1 MATLK
6 GIDISHW
13 QAGLDLSAISGNIDF
28 VIIKATEGVNY
39 VDKSCDGFFQKAL
52 QLGKKV
58 GFYHFARNNDAA
70 AEAQYFYN
78 NTKGYVHLGI
88 PVLDWEADQ
97 SVAWVNTFVEKYH
110 ELTGVWPW
118 IYANPWRFKQGEVNE
133 NCGRWVAGYPKNGIT
148 DINYGVNNGLPSS
161 YNVGLVCA
169 WQFTSSGRMN
179 GYNGNLDMDVYY
191 GDAASWDKYANP
203 NGDTVDTTP
212 QQPQQPSKPTQT
224 TPSGSTLD
232 LVYYIVSNNI
242 TGDARKKYCGTRY
255 DEVQD
260 FINHIYQASDKTLAS
275 EIKAGKYGN
284 NPVRKTVLTACGNR
298 YKKAQDI
305 VNGVKSSVT
314 YTVKSG
320 DTLSGIAAKYGT
332 TVSSI
337 VKKNNIKNANL
348 IYVGQKLTI

>member
-1 MATLK
+1 MATMK
-6 GIDISHW
+6 GIDISNW
-13 QAGLDLSAISGNIDF
+13 QKGLDLSAISGSIDF
-28 VIIKATEGVNY
+28 VIVKATEGIGY
-39 VDKSCDGFFQKAL
+39 VDKSCDGFFHKAL

-58 GFYHFARNNDAA
+58 GFYHFARNNNAA
-70 AEAQYFYN
+70 AEALYFYAH
-78 NTKGYVHLGI
+78 TKGYVHLGI
-88 PVLDWEADQ
+88 PVLDWEAGQ
-97 SVAWVNTFVEKYH
+97 SVAWVNAFVEKYY

-118 IYANPWRFKQGEVNE
+118 IYANPWRFKKGRVNE

-148 DINYGVNNGLPSS
+148 DINYGVNNSLPSD

-169 WQFTSSGRMN
+169 WQFTSSGRLK
-179 GYNGNLDMDVYY
+179 GYNGNLDMNVYY

-212 QQPQQPSKPTQT
+212 QQPSTPSQT
-224 TPSGSTLD
+224 APSGSTLD

-242 TGDARKKYCGTRY
+242 TRDARKKYCGTRY

-260 FINHIYQASDKTLAS
+260 FINHIYQASDETLAA

-298 YKKAQDI
+298 YKNAQAI
-305 VNGVKSSVT
+305 VNGTSATTT
-314 YTVKSG
+314 YTVKAG

-332 TVSSI
+332 SVESI
-337 VKKNNIKNANL
+337 AAKNNISNTNI
-348 IYVGQKLTI
+348 IYIGQQLAI

>member
-1 MATLK
+1 MATMK
-6 GIDISHW
+6 GIDISNW
-13 QAGLDLSAISGNIDF
+13 QRGLDLSAISGNIDF
-28 VIIKATEGVNY
+28 VIVKATEGIGY

-70 AEAQYFYN
+70 AETQFFYD

-88 PVLDWEADQ
+88 PVLDWEVDQ
-97 SVAWVNTFVEKYH
+97 SVSWVNKFVEKYH
-110 ELTGVWPW
+110 ELTGIWPW
-118 IYANPWRFKQGEVNE
+118 IYANPWRFRQGKVNE

-148 DINYGVNNGLPSS
+148 DINYGVNRDLPSS

-169 WQFTSSGRMN
+169 WQFTSSGRLS
-179 GYNGNLDMDVYY
+179 GYSGNLDMNVFY
-191 GDAASWDKYANP
+191 GDKAAWDKYANP
-203 NGDTVDTTP
+203 FGEVVDAA
-212 QQPQQPSKPTQT
+212 PQQPSTPTQT
-224 TPSGSTLD
+224 APSSSTLD

-260 FINHIYQASDKTLAS
+260 FINHIYQASDETLAA

-284 NPVRKTVLTACGNR
+284 NPVREAVLTACGNR
-298 YKKAQDI
+298 YKNAQAI
-305 VNGVKSSVT
+305 VNGTSSTTT

-332 TVSSI
+332 TVSDI
-337 VKKNNIKNANL
+337 AKKNNISNINV

>member
-1 MATLK
+1 MATMK

-13 QAGLDLSAISGNIDF
+13 QAGLDLSAIAGSFDF
-28 VIIKATEGVNY
+28 VIVKATEGVNY

-52 QLGKKV
+52 RLGKKV

-70 AEAQYFYN
+70 AEAQYFYE
-78 NTKGYVHLGI
+78 NTKGYVRIGI

-97 SVAWVNTFVEKYH
+97 SVSWVNKFVEKYH

-118 IYANPWRFKQGEVNE
+118 IYANPWRFRQGEVNE
-133 NCGRWVAGYPKNGIT
+133 NCGRWVAGYPKNGIK
-148 DINYGVNNGLPSS
+148 DINYGMNNSLPSS

-169 WQFTSSGRMN
+169 WQFTSSGRLS
-179 GYNGNLDMDVYY
+179 GYSGNLDMDVYY

-203 NGDTVDTTP
+203 NGDTVDTAP
-212 QQPQQPSKPTQT
+212 QRPSAPTQT
-224 TPSGSTLD
+224 APSGSTLD
-232 LVYYIVSNNI
+232 LVYHIVSNNI
-242 TGDARKKYCGTRY
+242 TGDARKEYCGTRY

-260 FINHIYQASDKTLAS
+260 FINHIYESSDETLAS
-275 EIKAGKYGN
+275 EIKAGTYGN

-305 VNGVKSSVT
+305 VDGVKSYVT

-332 TVSSI
+332 TVASI
-337 VKKNNIKNANL
+337 AKKNNISNINV

>member
-13 QAGLDLSAISGNIDF
+13 QAGLDLSAIAGNLDF
-28 VIIKATEGVNY
+28 VIIKATEGLNF
-39 VDKSCDGFFQKAL
+39 VDTYCDGFFQKAL

-70 AEAQYFYN
+70 AEAQYFYD
-78 NTKGYVHLGI
+78 NTKGYVGLGI
-88 PVLDWEADQ
+88 PVLDWEVDQ
-97 SVAWVNTFVEKYH
+97 SVEWVNAFVEKYRA
-110 ELTGVWPW
+110 LTGIWPW
-118 IYANPWRFKQGEVNE
+118 IYANPWRFRQGKVNE
-133 NCGRWVAGYPKNGIT
+133 NCGRWIAGYPKNGIT
-148 DINYGVNNGLPSS
+148 DINYGVNNSLPSS

-169 WQFTSSGRMN
+169 WQFTSVGRLN
-179 GYNGNLDMDVYY
+179 GCSFDLDMDVYY
-191 GDAASWDKYANP
+191 GDAVSWDKYANP
-203 NGDTVDTTP
+203 NGDTVDTA
-212 QQPQQPSKPTQT
+212 PQQPSKPTQT

-232 LVYYIVSNNI
+232 LVYHIVSNNI

-255 DEVQD
+255 DEAQD

>member
-1 MATLK
+1 MATMK
-6 GIDISHW
+6 GIDISNW
-13 QAGLDLSAISGNIDF
+13 QKGLDLSAISGNIDF
-28 VIIKATEGVNY
+28 VIIKATEGTNY

-70 AEAQYFYN
+70 AEAQYFYA

-88 PVLDWEADQ
+88 PVLDWEVDQ
-97 SVAWVNTFVEKYH
+97 SVSWVNKFVEKYH

-118 IYANPWRFKQGEVNE
+118 IYANPWRFRQGTVNK

-148 DINYGVNNGLPSS
+148 DINYGVNNDLPSS
-161 YNVGLVCA
+161 YNVGSVCA
-169 WQFTSSGRMN
+169 WQFTSSGRLH
-179 GYNGNLDMDVYY
+179 GYSGNLDMDVYY

-203 NGDTVDTTP
+203 NGNTVDTTP
-212 QQPQQPSKPTQT
+212 QQPSDTIDVA
-224 TPSGSTLD
+224 PSGSTLD
-232 LVYYIVSNNI
+232 LVYHIVVNNI
-242 TGDARKKYCGTRY
+242 AGKARKSYCGARY
-255 DEVQD
+255 EEVQG

-298 YKKAQDI
+298 YKNAQAI
-305 VNGVKSSVT
+305 VNGANSTTT

-332 TVSSI
+332 TVSDI
-337 VKKNNIKNANL
+337 AKKNNISNVNL
-348 IYVGQKLTI
+348 IYVGQKLKI

>member
-1 MATLK
+1 MATMN
-6 GIDISHW
+6 GIDISNW
-13 QAGLDLSAISGNIDF
+13 QKGLDLSAISGNIDF
-28 VIIKATEGVNY
+28 VIVKATEGIGY

-70 AEAQYFYN
+70 AEAQFFYD

-88 PVLDWEADQ
+88 PVLDWEVDQ
-97 SVAWVNTFVEKYH
+97 SVSWVNKFVEKYH

-118 IYANPWRFKQGEVNE
+118 IYANPWRFKQGTVNE

-148 DINYGVNNGLPSS
+148 DINYGVNRDLPSS

-169 WQFTSSGRMN
+169 WQFTSSGRLS
-179 GYNGNLDMDVYY
+179 GYSGNLDMNVFY
-191 GDAASWDKYANP
+191 GDKVAWDKYANP
-203 NGDTVDTTP
+203 FGEVVDTA
-212 QQPQQPSKPTQT
+212 PQQPSDTIDVA
-224 TPSGSTLD
+224 PSGSTLD
-232 LVYYIVSNNI
+232 LVYYIVVHNI
-242 TGDARKKYCGTRY
+242 TGAARKEYCGARY
-255 DEVQD
+255 EEVQG
-260 FINHIYQASDKTLAS
+260 FINHIYEASDETLAA

-284 NPVRKTVLTACGNR
+284 NPVREAVLTACGNR
-298 YKKAQDI
+298 YKNAQAI
-305 VNGVKSSVT
+305 VNGTSSTTT

-332 TVSSI
+332 TVSDI
-337 VKKNNIKNANL
+337 AKKNNISNINV

>member
-13 QAGLDLSAISGNIDF
+13 QAGLDLSAIAGNLDF
-28 VIIKATEGVNY
+28 VIIKATEGLNH

-58 GFYHFARNNDAA
+58 GFYHFARNNNAA

-118 IYANPWRFKQGEVNE
+118 IYANPWRFRQGKVNE
-133 NCGRWVAGYPKNGIT
+133 NCGRWVAGYPKNGII
-148 DINYGVNNGLPSS
+148 DINYGANSGLPSS

-169 WQFTSSGRMN
+169 WQFTSSGRLS
-179 GYNGNLDMDVYY
+179 GYSGNLDMNVFY
-191 GDAASWDKYANP
+191 GDKAAWDKYANP
-203 NGDTVDTTP
+203 FGAVVDTTP
-212 QQPQQPSKPTQT
+212 QQPSTPA
-224 TPSGSTLD
+224 TPSPSGTTLE
-232 LVYYIVSNNI
+232 LAVKVMQGKYGAMS
-242 TGDARKKYCGTRY
+242 ARKEALGSRY

-260 FINHIYQASDKTLAS
+260 FINHIANASASTLAK
-275 EIKAGKYGN
+275 EVWAGKYGN
-284 NPVRKTVLTACGNR
+284 GATRKTVLGRR
-298 YKKAQDI
+298 YDEVMKA
-305 VNGVKSSVT
+305 VNGTSTTKT
-314 YTVKSG
+314 YTVKRG
-320 DTLSGIAAKYGT
+320 DTLSGIAVKYGT
-332 TVSSI
+332 TVAALQS
-337 VKKNNIKNANL
+337 KNGIKDANK
-348 IYVGQKLTI
+348 IYVGQVLKI